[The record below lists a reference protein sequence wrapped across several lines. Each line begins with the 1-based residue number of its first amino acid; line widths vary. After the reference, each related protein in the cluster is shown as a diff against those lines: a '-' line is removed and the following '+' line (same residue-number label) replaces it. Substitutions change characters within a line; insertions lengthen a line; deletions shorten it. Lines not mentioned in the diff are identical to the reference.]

1 MPVADGSDG
10 VTVSC
15 SDGVGADEE
24 LPWLLDDE
32 ELAGLLDDEELVKSG
47 AGPIA
52 VIVPGVVEFDG
63 RVIVTGSPTLTVG
76 ALLGSSGT
84 VTILDVVVT

>member
-1 MPVADGSDG
+1 VVPVADGSDG

-15 SDGVGADEE
+15 SDGVAADEE

-32 ELAGLLDDEELVKSG
+32 ELGEG
-47 AGPIA
+47 GTGPIA

-76 ALLGSSGT
+76 ALVGSSGT
-84 VTILDVVVT
+84 VTVLVVVVT